1 MNLFDLG
8 MRIVG
13 DMQQLSVDGLGA
25 NYSESPHWRFVMD
38 NSVPHALPA
47 FMELL
52 NLLTDSIRQ
61 NAQEFVN
68 SCVRGEAIAA
78 LTFLRSCCRFIQIQ
92 SGFVVVLLIVLFV
105 LGQFV
110 FRRALARVVV
120 IKRAVLEIALSLTAE
135 QLQELQHRAEDGK
148 AYVAR
153 ARARVAGAVDA
164 QNDPEMNADGCVA

>member
-1 MNLFDLG
+1 M
-8 MRIVG
+8 
-13 DMQQLSVDGLGA
+13 
-25 NYSESPHWRFVMD
+25 
-38 NSVPHALPA
+38 
-47 FMELL
+47 
-52 NLLTDSIRQ
+52 
-61 NAQEFVN
+61 
-68 SCVRGEAIAA
+68 
-78 LTFLRSCCRFIQIQ
+78 
-92 SGFVVVLLIVLFV
+92 VVLLAVLVV
-105 LGQFV
+105 LGQVV

>member
-1 MNLFDLG
+1 MKL
-8 MRIVG
+8 
-13 DMQQLSVDGLGA
+13 
-25 NYSESPHWRFVMD
+25 
-38 NSVPHALPA
+38 LPDI
-47 FMELL
+47 LH
-52 NLLTDSIRQ
+52 
-61 NAQEFVN
+61 
-68 SCVRGEAIAA
+68 SC
-78 LTFLRSCCRFIQIQ
+78 SRFIQIQ